1 MREEYGLA
9 CDLMRSPACALVMRE
24 EKDVIRTAARV
35 PVGLLGAQ
43 LLEGRHGHARGVHW
57 AGRYAAVALR
67 PVRRGT

>member
-9 CDLMRSPACALVMRE
+9 CDLMRSPARALVMRE

-43 LLEGRHGHARGVHW
+43 LLEGGQGHARGVHGAW
-57 AGRYAAVALR
+57 RDATVALR
-67 PVRRGT
+67 SVRCRT